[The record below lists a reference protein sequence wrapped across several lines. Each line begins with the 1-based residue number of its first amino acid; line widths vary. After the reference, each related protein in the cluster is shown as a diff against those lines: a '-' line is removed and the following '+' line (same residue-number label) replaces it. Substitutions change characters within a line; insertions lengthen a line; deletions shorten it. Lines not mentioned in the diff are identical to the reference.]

1 MNQHEALTVLQM
13 HDLFGEE
20 TIEDLAAAVK
30 VLAPVVDGRA
40 HNKTDA
46 HPDVLVQWVQA
57 ANLDLS
63 IALLHEEAAAMDA
76 AALAEQEQADD
87 A

>member
-1 MNQHEALTVLQM
+1 
-13 HDLFGEE
+13 
-20 TIEDLAAAVK
+20 
-30 VLAPVVDGRA
+30 
-40 HNKTDA
+40 
-46 HPDVLVQWVQA
+46 VQA

-76 AALAEQEQADD
+76 SALAEQEQADD